1 MNEKRKII
9 IVEDD
14 LDFAKMV
21 KIRLE
26 KVGYRVIIALDT
38 YLGMREIV
46 KNDPDL
52 VILDLMLP
60 AGGGF
65 ALLERLRNNPSTVT
79 LPAIILTGKTIDDE
93 VRAKANEF
101 DVVELFQKTYDPAAF
116 VERVM
121 KVVPA

>member
-1 MNEKRKII
+1 MNEKRKIV
-9 IVEDD
+9 IVEDE

-26 KVGYRVIIALDT
+26 KVGYHVIIALDT

-46 KNDPDL
+46 RNEPDL

-79 LPAIILTGKTIDDE
+79 LPAIILTGKAIDEE
-93 VRAKANEF
+93 VRAKAREY
-101 DVVELFQKTYDPAAF
+101 DVVDLFQKPYDPAAF
-116 VERVM
+116 VEKIM
-121 KVVPA
+121 KVVPV